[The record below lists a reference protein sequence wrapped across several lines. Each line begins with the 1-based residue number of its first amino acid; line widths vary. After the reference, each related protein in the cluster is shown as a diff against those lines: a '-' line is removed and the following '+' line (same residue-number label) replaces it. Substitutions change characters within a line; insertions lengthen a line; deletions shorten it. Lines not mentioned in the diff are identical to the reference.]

1 MGVVGIEDGAW
12 CARGW
17 RQRRLGVRCRCHL
30 GVVQGAEARI
40 RLGSTDEEMT
50 VLRESVCVC
59 VSVMPLRACSWLGAE
74 RERER
79 ERERDV
85 IRKQSCRRAKRTEDV
100 HVVQRIRLGS
110 TDETEMREM

>member
-1 MGVVGIEDGAW
+1 
-12 CARGW
+12 
-17 RQRRLGVRCRCHL
+17 
-30 GVVQGAEARI
+30 
-40 RLGSTDEEMT
+40 
-50 VLRESVCVC
+50 VCVC
-59 VSVMPLRACSWLGAE
+59 VMPLRACSWLGA
-74 RERER
+74 ERER